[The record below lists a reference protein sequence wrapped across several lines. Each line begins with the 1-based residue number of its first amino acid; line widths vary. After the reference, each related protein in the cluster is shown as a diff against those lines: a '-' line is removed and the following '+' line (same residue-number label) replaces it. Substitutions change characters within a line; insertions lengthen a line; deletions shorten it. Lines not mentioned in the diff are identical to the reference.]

1 MKWITVNQYQKSER
15 FYKLIKILL
24 EDEQHKDMKLKVKV
38 AYALLKTRLE
48 LLGEDSPYFT
58 NCLKDFFGN
67 TVSPASPAQLFL
79 TYWEGNSGD
88 KLLECKTRETE

>member
-1 MKWITVNQYQKSER
+1 MKRITANQYQTSELY
-15 FYKLIKILL
+15 YKIPKILF

-67 TVSPASPAQLFL
+67 TGVSSSSF
-79 TYWEGNSGD
+79 
-88 KLLECKTRETE
+88 

>member
-1 MKWITVNQYQKSER
+1 MFRYLMKWITVNQYQKSER

-48 LLGEDSPYFT
+48 LLGEDNPHYT
-58 NCLKDFFGN
+58 NWLNDFFGN
-67 TVSPASPAQLFL
+67 TGVSSSYF
-79 TYWEGNSGD
+79 
-88 KLLECKTRETE
+88 

>member
-38 AYALLKTRLE
+38 AYTLLKTRLE

-67 TVSPASPAQLFL
+67 TGVSSSSF
-79 TYWEGNSGD
+79 
-88 KLLECKTRETE
+88 

>member
-1 MKWITVNQYQKSER
+1 MDYSKS
-15 FYKLIKILL
+15 ISNVWALL
-24 EDEQHKDMKLKVKV
+24 QAHKDYEQHKDMKLKVKV

-67 TVSPASPAQLFL
+67 TGVSSSSF
-79 TYWEGNSGD
+79 
-88 KLLECKTRETE
+88 

>member
-1 MKWITVNQYQKSER
+1 MCRYLMKWITVNQYQKSER

-67 TVSPASPAQLFL
+67 TGVSSSYF
-79 TYWEGNSGD
+79 
-88 KLLECKTRETE
+88 

>member
-48 LLGEDSPYFT
+48 LWEDSSYFT

-67 TVSPASPAQLFL
+67 TGSPASPTQLFL
-79 TYWEGNSGD
+79 SYWECNLGD
-88 KLLECKTRETE
+88 KLLEYKTRETE